1 MIKFWISNVIML
13 ILNGCLNLVENWRS
27 FNSEIC
33 GIIMLLVHWCG
44 RLQRGRTKMVTGMKQ
59 GFTSFVRSQST
70 NSSNWTCSLC
80 NSLPIYLAEML
91 ACVPTVWSLPLKLVL
106 WLIQL
111 GRTQICKTCLE
122 SWASMTGF
130 NGRSTAWFLLCPT
143 SLGNSAVLIFLT
155 FCQPPLMVQFKHFL
169 SSPSVVYY
177 HIPSQADLV
186 LFCLLS
192 THIGFP
198 VDVTARFVGMF
209 SGWLPLPWFPGF

>member
-1 MIKFWISNVIML
+1 
-13 ILNGCLNLVENWRS
+13 
-27 FNSEIC
+27 
-33 GIIMLLVHWCG
+33 
-44 RLQRGRTKMVTGMKQ
+44 
-59 GFTSFVRSQST
+59 
-70 NSSNWTCSLC
+70 
-80 NSLPIYLAEML
+80 
-91 ACVPTVWSLPLKLVL
+91 
-106 WLIQL
+106 
-111 GRTQICKTCLE
+111 
-122 SWASMTGF
+122 MTGF

-209 SGWLPLPWFPGF
+209 SG